1 MDKATDTKVDTGV
14 KCTALLHNSIIDGDG
29 LSEFSSNDC
38 GSLDAIGGTQ
48 FNNSTMH
55 NSVTASAKQLRVLF
69 CEFSTVHLVLCR
81 GVRKRMETCSNSVIT
96 THAIT

>member
-55 NSVTASAKQLRVLF
+55 NSVTASAKQPRGLF
-69 CEFSTVHLVLCR
+69 CEFFHNPSR
-81 GVRKRMETCSNSVIT
+81 SVPWREE
-96 THAIT
+96 ANGDVQ